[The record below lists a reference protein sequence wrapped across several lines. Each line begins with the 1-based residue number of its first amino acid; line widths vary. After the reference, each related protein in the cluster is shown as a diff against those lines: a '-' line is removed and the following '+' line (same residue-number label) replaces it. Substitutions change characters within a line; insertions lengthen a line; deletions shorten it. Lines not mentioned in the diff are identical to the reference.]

1 MAKLK
6 GKIIKGQVNNMV
18 YREYRGEQ
26 IIQSSPNIKK
36 KNRTEGTKKAAT
48 VFGKATKLA
57 AQIRVGLDNTTVR
70 FYDGRMIYRLST
82 EVLHCLNSVK
92 NSETQTFDLKE
103 DSFRSLVGF
112 EFNLDSPLKSNFL
125 VSPNITLIASTL
137 KVAIPDLIIPI
148 ELKFPDNRI
157 DHCRIMIENT
167 LIDLVNRISYSPLP
181 QLMNIPNAYKA
192 TIVPGQTFE
201 FEVAPG
207 CLCITAISLQYINP
221 SFAGDVIVNS
231 KSFNPAAIVHA
242 FIVEGTTDPANKN
255 KDEWFAFS
263 YLSGGL

>member
-26 IIQSSPNIKK
+26 IIQSSPKIKK
-36 KNRTEGTKKAAT
+36 KNRTDGTKKAAK

-57 AQIRVGLDNTTVR
+57 AEIRLGLDNTTIR
-70 FYDGRMIYRLST
+70 LYDGRMIYRLCK

-92 NSETQTFDLKE
+92 DSETQTFNLKE

-112 EFNLDSPLKSNFL
+112 EFNIDSPFKSNLL
-125 VSPNITLIASTL
+125 VSPTITVLGSTL
-137 KVAIPDLIIPI
+137 KVSIPDLNVPI

-157 DHCRIMIENT
+157 HHCRIMIENT
-167 LIDLVNRISYSPLP
+167 LIDFANRISYSPLP
-181 QLMNIPNAYKA
+181 QLLTIPNAYKPTVVA
-192 TIVPGQTFE
+192 GQTVE

-207 CLCITAISLQYINP
+207 CLCITAITLQYINP
-221 SFAGDVIVNS
+221 SFAGDVILNT
-231 KSFNPAAIVHA
+231 KAFNPAAIVHA
-242 FIVEGTTDPANKN
+242 FIAEGTAEPGG
-255 KDEWFAFS
+255 KDDWSPFS
-263 YLSGGL
+263 YLSEGL